1 MQVYTSIKMERTAKW
16 VVQHLGCRGWRKDSE
31 FQTSIHNTAKPC
43 LKKKKR
49 KKEKVERKR
58 AQHRVMGFVPAVSYL
73 RWRLPVFPND
83 SLSPH
88 SVKSQPP
95 GGEAFFH
102 LHIHLLVLPVEETK
116 KKKDLPSERPTAMVV
131 VRNYLMG

>member
-1 MQVYTSIKMERTAKW
+1 VSFKPAYTTQQNPVS
-16 VVQHLGCRGWRKDSE
+16 
-31 FQTSIHNTAKPC
+31 
-43 LKKKKR
+43 KKKKR

-58 AQHRVMGFVPAVSYL
+58 AQHRVTGFVPAVSYVH
-73 RWRLPVFPND
+73 WRLPVFPND